1 LGSLTLQPST
11 TRSKSNPNDA
21 LITPR
26 GSVLKRQI
34 VHLIA
39 AARPNFMK
47 VAPLYHALAPASW
60 CDVSLIHTGQHY
72 DANMSDAFLRDLR
85 LPEPSHHLEVGSGTH
100 AEQTGRTMMA
110 YEQVC
115 HSERPVAIVVVGD
128 VNATAACAMVGAK
141 LWIPVVHLEAGLRSR
156 DRRMPEEI
164 NRLVTDAL
172 ADLLWTPSADADANL
187 RAEGVGA
194 ERIERIGNI
203 MIDSFEMLRERI
215 DQADTASRLGL
226 ADSPYAVVTLHRPSN
241 VDEAGALTELVGR
254 LEEVA
259 ARMRIVFPVHPRTRK
274 RLQEFGLEERM
285 MTNPRILATEPL
297 GYVEFMNLVI
307 GCAMAITDSGGVQ
320 EETTYL
326 GIPCATLRENTERP
340 ITLTEGTNRLMRP
353 EDLARA
359 ADEVLVGNWA
369 RGRVPEY
376 WDGRTAE
383 RAAQSLERFVRAH
396 APRADAPR

>member
-1 LGSLTLQPST
+1 MAREVHSARLIAKQE
-11 TRSKSNPNDA
+11 PNE
-21 LITPR
+21 LSFTSR
-26 GSVLKRQI
+26 GSVLKRHLI
-34 VHLIA
+34 HLIA

-47 VAPLYHALAPASW
+47 VAPLYHALALESW
-60 CDVSLIHTGQHY
+60 CDVRVVHTGQHY
-72 DANMSDAFLRDLR
+72 DANMSDSFFRDLR
-85 LPEPSHHLEVGSGTH
+85 LPEPAHHLEVGSGTH
-100 AEQTGRTMMA
+100 AEQTGRTMIA
-110 YEQVC
+110 YEEVC
-115 HSERPVAIVVVGD
+115 QRDRPAVVVVVGD

-172 ADLLWTPSADADANL
+172 ADLLWTPSPDADANL
-187 RAEGVGA
+187 RAEGVAA

-203 MIDSFEMLRERI
+203 MIDSFEMLREQVDR
-215 DQADTASRLGL
+215 ADTARRLRL
-226 ADSPYAVVTLHRPSN
+226 AGSAYAVVTLHRPSN
-241 VDEAGALTELVGR
+241 VDEADALTVLVEQ

-274 RLQEFGLEERM
+274 RLQEFGLERRLT
-285 MTNPRILATEPL
+285 TNPRILATEPL

-307 GCAMAITDSGGVQ
+307 GSAMTITDSGGIQ

-340 ITLTEGTNRLMRP
+340 ITLTDGTNRLLRP
-353 EDLARA
+353 IDLPRA
-359 ADEVLVGNWA
+359 ADEVLQGNWA

-376 WDGRTAE
+376 WDGRTAQ
-383 RAAQSLERFVRAH
+383 RATRSLESFVRTH
-396 APRADAPR
+396 AGSRGKE